1 MEQFIGQQVFAQV
14 VGAQEMYQVTVD
26 LIARSRPMIK
36 QLSTFIWEIILTK
49 IEEQITCI
57 VQ

>member
-26 LIARSRPMIK
+26 LIAR
-36 QLSTFIWEIILTK
+36 IIANDQAV
-49 IEEQITCI
+49 IDIHMGNNIDEQN
-57 VQ
+57 